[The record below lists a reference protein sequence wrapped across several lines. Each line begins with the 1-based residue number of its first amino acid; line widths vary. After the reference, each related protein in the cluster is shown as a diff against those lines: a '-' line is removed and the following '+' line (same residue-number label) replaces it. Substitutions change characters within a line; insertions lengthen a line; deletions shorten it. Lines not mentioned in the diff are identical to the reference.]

1 MIPAVSPAGLALKT
15 AQPPSLNSA
24 DRAAPAPASE
34 APRASAGE
42 GTAARVTLL
51 SASAVT
57 GPDQSAVA
65 PRLRD
70 QETTE
75 RTERS
80 RLPKDT
86 PTGPPPAFKES
97 PLERQARVAFDP
109 PSAEPDPQIPSA
121 PNAAAIPGGDGSK
134 TGKKTEIVMVE
145 APAEPPPTPSERA
158 EASFAETRA
167 LSTPKEPTTIDVDF

>member
-1 MIPAVSPAGLALKT
+1 LKT

-51 SASAVT
+51 SVSAVT
-57 GPDQSAVA
+57 APDQSAVA

-86 PTGPPPAFKES
+86 PTGPPPAFEES

-121 PNAAAIPGGDGSK
+121 LNAAAIPGDDDGSE
-134 TGKKTEIVMVE
+134 TGEETEIVMVE